1 MVTARERSKLER
13 CFGMNINL
21 TARYLQYLRK
31 SCNFTQ
37 EELAEK
43 LDISRQAVSK
53 WETGKTVPDMDVLL
67 KISKLYGISINDI
80 LEPKIQ
86 PQRITD
92 FEQICTIPKE
102 KLKEIMGQFDTDS
115 LVIALMG
122 ASPGVNHF
130 CEKLFPEIDFEK
142 ARNEIGRVRVET
154 VGEMQGQIVSMINL
168 EAADRKGG
176 T

>member
-1 MVTARERSKLER
+1 
-13 CFGMNINL
+13 MNINL

-122 ASPGVNHF
+122 ASPDVNQF
-130 CEKLFPEIDFEK
+130 CEKLFPDIDFEK

-168 EAADRKGG
+168 EEADKKVN

>member
-1 MVTARERSKLER
+1 
-13 CFGMNINL
+13 MNINL

-122 ASPGVNHF
+122 ASPDVNQF
-130 CEKLFPEIDFEK
+130 CEKLFPDIDFEK

-154 VGEMQGQIVSMINL
+154 VEEMQEQIVSMINL